1 MKPTPALIVWDDAT
15 LRVYQN
21 EIDKIDDPARLVRL
35 IDDLRHEQAPGLLI
49 TYAEARS
56 SILAQNTGPRQ
67 SAAPQPSVDAA
78 QVWGLAKPL
87 FLLVLLGG
95 AGVLAVV
102 AIIATAKA
110 VLLFVTENATVI
122 ALVVLA
128 IAALALL
135 VGALRGGRAESARP
149 ASPQQNS
156 INIIVNQAT
165 GQVEVRQ

>member
-102 AIIATAKA
+102 AIIAAAKA

-128 IAALALL
+128 LAALVLL
-135 VGALRGGRAESARP
+135 AGALRNGRTDSARP
-149 ASPQQNS
+149 VGPAQNNIS
-156 INIIVNQAT
+156 IIVNQST
-165 GQVEVRQ
+165 GQVEIKR